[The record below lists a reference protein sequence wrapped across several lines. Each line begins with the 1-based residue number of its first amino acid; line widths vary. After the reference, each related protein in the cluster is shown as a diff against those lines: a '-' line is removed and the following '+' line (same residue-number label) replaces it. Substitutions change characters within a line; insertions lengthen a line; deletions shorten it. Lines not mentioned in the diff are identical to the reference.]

1 MKNAIISFILISG
14 IIVTAVPATA
24 SALSIGTTMKF
35 PEVQKDGTTRYT
47 LKDIGL
53 ASDTR
58 DNATTLIN
66 GIGYGIPTI
75 TVYHNGSVSG
85 KFFLQYVRPDG
96 SKYSMPVSIYL
107 EARRDYQHAII
118 KDRNTVELVGTGSV
132 NGHTGKI
139 TGSALLWVYRPAI
152 PAAEIGLVVGEIPE
166 W

>member
-1 MKNAIISFILISG
+1 MKIEIISFILISG
-14 IIVTAVPATA
+14 IIVTPVPANA
-24 SALSIGTTMKF
+24 SALYIGTTMKF
-35 PEVQKDGTTRYT
+35 PEVEKDGTTQYT
-47 LKDIGL
+47 LKDIGMS
-53 ASDTR
+53 SDTR

-66 GIGYGIPTI
+66 GIGYGIPTV
-75 TVYHNGSVSG
+75 TVYHNGSVTG

-96 SKYSMPVSIYL
+96 SKYSMPVSLYL

-118 KDRNTVELVGTGSV
+118 RDKNNVELVGIGSV
-132 NGHTGKI
+132 NGHVGKI